1 MKKEIQVILDTDE
14 ARSGLFLHGNFA
26 ALHKDS
32 DEEIAEKAI
41 EHVGKFASRFGF
53 ELAPKKPALNAD
65 LEKTVTVKVNTKIA
79 RQMLDLAGFYSAY
92 EKSDDEVFE
101 MVMNMMSCYG
111 ATCKISF
118 DDA

>member
-1 MKKEIQVILDTDE
+1 LPPTTSPVLPAETTANPANE
-14 ARSGLFLHGNFA
+14 SA
-26 ALHKDS
+26 
-32 DEEIAEKAI
+32 EEVVAIAEKAI

-111 ATCKISF
+111 ATYKISF